1 MQPLQGAWEG
11 NIVLF
16 YEQHQQQNFA
26 HRYTKKGH
34 LMNEMLS
41 FLILELFIRHL
52 AEFLINLLHNFS
64 QFP

>member
-1 MQPLQGAWEG
+1 MQTFQGAWEG

-26 HRYTKKGH
+26 QRYNNKGH
-34 LMNEMLS
+34 LMNEILS
-41 FLILELFIRHL
+41 FLIVELFIRHL
-52 AEFLINLLHNFS
+52 AEFLINLSYNFS